1 MLFPSVNVSPFFQ
14 GLILYPSTSLAQKPF
29 CTHGVLTLR
38 ALLNGQVLQIAILY
52 YKAKS
57 LCIYLIVCTFALSSV
72 ILTNRLIQALKICID
87 YNVNLLWSSK
97 HIFNFLHFVIQK
109 LRVFLKNELN
119 ELVYASRNQ
128 NIYGHSSRYV
138 TEGGAK
144 MLQIR
149 RFRNNDTRAFRKYW
163 RGTEFRVINS
173 KAI

>member
-1 MLFPSVNVSPFFQ
+1 MYLFDCLYIRSVLGNPHE
-14 GLILYPSTSLAQKPF
+14 P
-29 CTHGVLTLR
+29 
-38 ALLNGQVLQIAILY
+38 LNPG
-52 YKAKS
+52 
-57 LCIYLIVCTFALSSV
+57 
-72 ILTNRLIQALKICID
+72 ID

-128 NIYGHSSRYV
+128 DICGHSSHYV

>member
-72 ILTNRLIQALKICID
+72 ILTNRLTQASIIML
-87 YNVNLLWSSK
+87 
-97 HIFNFLHFVIQK
+97 IFCGAVSIFLTSYILSFK
-109 LRVFLKNELN
+109 
-119 ELVYASRNQ
+119 SC
-128 NIYGHSSRYV
+128 
-138 TEGGAK
+138 
-144 MLQIR
+144 
-149 RFRNNDTRAFRKYW
+149 
-163 RGTEFRVINS
+163 EFF
-173 KAI
+173 